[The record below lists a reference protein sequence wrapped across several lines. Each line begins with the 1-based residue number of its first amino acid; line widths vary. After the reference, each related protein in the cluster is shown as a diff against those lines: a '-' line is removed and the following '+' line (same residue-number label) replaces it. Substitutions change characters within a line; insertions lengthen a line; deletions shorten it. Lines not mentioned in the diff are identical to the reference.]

1 MHNTDGQKACIYLST
16 HSFEP
21 QIVPVQGEDI
31 MDTVRKMIGCEWV
44 EVVHPRRLSEQYA
57 VLVDEEG
64 LLKASPVFNEIASYL
79 YEIEQHGAGSV
90 VQDGLVHVEERLPLV
105 FAAAIHDKAD
115 MAPGNRDDLR
125 RKLWRDSRFR
135 LRNSL
140 LRDFIFTK
148 NLP

>member
-79 YEIEQHGAGSV
+79 YEIEQHGQPIVGDAVIVRVVYDPEAGAELEWLSPEEAEILANNIRA
-90 VQDGLVHVEERLPLV
+90 GLKQFILR
-105 FAAAIHDKAD
+105 
-115 MAPGNRDDLR
+115 LR
-125 RKLWRDSRFR
+125 RKERA
-135 LRNSL
+135 
-140 LRDFIFTK
+140 
-148 NLP
+148 

>member
-79 YEIEQHGAGSV
+79 YEIEQHGQPIVGDAVIVRVVYDPEAGA
-90 VQDGLVHVEERLPLV
+90 GLEWLSPEEAEILANNIRAGLKQFIL
-105 FAAAIHDKAD
+105 
-115 MAPGNRDDLR
+115 RLR
-125 RKLWRDSRFR
+125 RKERA
-135 LRNSL
+135 
-140 LRDFIFTK
+140 
-148 NLP
+148 

>member
-64 LLKASPVFNEIASYL
+64 LLKANPVFNEIASYL
-79 YEIEQHGAGSV
+79 YEIEQHGQPIVGDAVIVRVVYDPEAGA
-90 VQDGLVHVEERLPLV
+90 GLEWLSPEEAEILANNIRVGLKQFIL
-105 FAAAIHDKAD
+105 
-115 MAPGNRDDLR
+115 RLR
-125 RKLWRDSRFR
+125 RKERA
-135 LRNSL
+135 
-140 LRDFIFTK
+140 
-148 NLP
+148 

>member
-79 YEIEQHGAGSV
+79 YEIEQHGQPIVGDAVIVRVVYDPEAGAELEWLSPEEAEILANNIRV
-90 VQDGLVHVEERLPLV
+90 GLKQFILR
-105 FAAAIHDKAD
+105 
-115 MAPGNRDDLR
+115 LR
-125 RKLWRDSRFR
+125 RKERA
-135 LRNSL
+135 
-140 LRDFIFTK
+140 
-148 NLP
+148 

>member
-79 YEIEQHGAGSV
+79 YEIEQHGQPIVGDAVIVRVVYDPEAGA
-90 VQDGLVHVEERLPLV
+90 GLEWLSPEEAEILANNIRVGLKQYIL
-105 FAAAIHDKAD
+105 
-115 MAPGNRDDLR
+115 RLR
-125 RKLWRDSRFR
+125 RKERA
-135 LRNSL
+135 
-140 LRDFIFTK
+140 
-148 NLP
+148 

>member
-31 MDTVRKMIGCEWV
+31 MDTVCKMIGCEWV

-79 YEIEQHGAGSV
+79 YEIEQHGQPIVGDAVIVRVVYDPEAGA
-90 VQDGLVHVEERLPLV
+90 GLEWLSPEEAEILANNIRVGLKQFIL
-105 FAAAIHDKAD
+105 
-115 MAPGNRDDLR
+115 RLR
-125 RKLWRDSRFR
+125 RKERA
-135 LRNSL
+135 
-140 LRDFIFTK
+140 
-148 NLP
+148 

>member
-31 MDTVRKMIGCEWV
+31 MDTVRKMIGCEWI

-79 YEIEQHGAGSV
+79 YEIEQHGQPIVGDAVIVRVVYDPEAGA
-90 VQDGLVHVEERLPLV
+90 GLEWLSPEEAEILANNIRAGLKQFIL
-105 FAAAIHDKAD
+105 
-115 MAPGNRDDLR
+115 RLR
-125 RKLWRDSRFR
+125 RKERA
-135 LRNSL
+135 
-140 LRDFIFTK
+140 
-148 NLP
+148 

>member
-1 MHNTDGQKACIYLST
+1 MHNTDGQKASIYVST

-79 YEIEQHGAGSV
+79 YEIEQHGQPIVGDAVIVRVVYDPEAGA
-90 VQDGLVHVEERLPLV
+90 GLEWLSPEEAEILANNIRVGLKQFIL
-105 FAAAIHDKAD
+105 
-115 MAPGNRDDLR
+115 RLR
-125 RKLWRDSRFR
+125 RKERA
-135 LRNSL
+135 
-140 LRDFIFTK
+140 
-148 NLP
+148 

>member
-79 YEIEQHGAGSV
+79 YEIEQHGQPIVGDAVIVRVVYDPEAGA
-90 VQDGLVHVEERLPLV
+90 GLEWLSPEEAEILANNIRVGLKQFIL
-105 FAAAIHDKAD
+105 
-115 MAPGNRDDLR
+115 RLR
-125 RKLWRDSRFR
+125 RKERA
-135 LRNSL
+135 
-140 LRDFIFTK
+140 
-148 NLP
+148 

>member
-21 QIVPVQGEDI
+21 QIVPVQGEDS

-79 YEIEQHGAGSV
+79 YEIEQHGQPIVGDAVIVRVVYDPEAGA
-90 VQDGLVHVEERLPLV
+90 GLEWLSPEEAEILANNIRVGLKQFIL
-105 FAAAIHDKAD
+105 
-115 MAPGNRDDLR
+115 RLR
-125 RKLWRDSRFR
+125 RKERA
-135 LRNSL
+135 
-140 LRDFIFTK
+140 
-148 NLP
+148 

>member
-31 MDTVRKMIGCEWV
+31 MDTVRKMIGCEWI

-79 YEIEQHGAGSV
+79 YEIEQHGQPIVGDAVIVRVVYDPEAGA
-90 VQDGLVHVEERLPLV
+90 GLEWLSPEEAEILANNIRVGLKQFIL
-105 FAAAIHDKAD
+105 
-115 MAPGNRDDLR
+115 RLR
-125 RKLWRDSRFR
+125 RKERA
-135 LRNSL
+135 
-140 LRDFIFTK
+140 
-148 NLP
+148 

>member
-79 YEIEQHGAGSV
+79 YEIEQHGQPIVGDAVIVRVVYDPEIGAGLEWLSPEEAEILANNIRV
-90 VQDGLVHVEERLPLV
+90 GLKQFILR
-105 FAAAIHDKAD
+105 
-115 MAPGNRDDLR
+115 LR
-125 RKLWRDSRFR
+125 RRERA
-135 LRNSL
+135 
-140 LRDFIFTK
+140 
-148 NLP
+148 